1 MVHSFNHRSLSS
13 SCVPDHGIKIL
24 IVGEIVKVFIV
35 FLWFYFLS

>member
-1 MVHSFNHRSLSS
+1 MVHSFNHHSLSS

-24 IVGEIVKVFIV
+24 TVGEIVKVFIV